1 MKTKIVI
8 ILSFILGANILN
20 AQGVNKQEVDIF
32 LIEHTLQFNK
42 NQKPVFCSNIDS
54 LSQVLNKNKI
64 NYSRCTYQF
73 FGDDL
78 SDSNLLGGGCNTYIL
93 DIKKPLIYYHIINN
107 DIGSIIIEVLEGN
120 GYF

>member
-8 ILSFILGANILN
+8 ILSFVLGVNISN
-20 AQGVNKQEVDIF
+20 AQDANKQEVDSF

-42 NQKPVFCSNIDS
+42 NQKPVFCRNIDS

-73 FGDDL
+73 FGEVL
-78 SDSNLLGGGCNTYIL
+78 SDFNLLGGGCNTYIL
-93 DIKKPLIYYHIINN
+93 DTKKPFIYYSIINN
-107 DIGSIIIEVLEGN
+107 DNGSIIIEVLEGN
-120 GYF
+120 NYF